1 MPVDEGDGGTDA
13 DRAAVGLGD
22 GTGTNGELGLV
33 VRLDD
38 DVACRDGRACGD
50 LGGRRAPGD
59 EHRERAGD
67 RRRGACA
74 GGGTR
79 DALGAEKT
87 REPSVH
93 VLGEGRA
100 HGNAAGVVDR
110 RLPVAGTGGNLDG
123 PRDSGDGRDGLVA
136 VDADRDGCADGVGG
150 TLRHGG
156 TRGVGAVVG
165 LVDDENVDGA
175 GAQDPRHRGQGL
187 VLGDVDGDGGR
198 DHELLVGRRGVGRDA
213 GLVGVVGDGLSAFV
227 HLCLVPRLEVQGV
240 DDVRGE
246 RRVVLGLVRLVVL
259 GIVLGV
265 AVVVQALVQLVRG
278 VVVLVLVLVLVL
290 DLGVAAAEAV
300 DPGLHARDAVAE
312 LAEDA
317 CHVGTHGGR
326 DAVGLVLVELVRADE
341 ARTLDGARAR
351 ELGLR
356 LADDDVER
364 DRGADGGLVAH
375 REAGCVGERGARGL
389 GIDGDVVGRVL
400 VARPRDHVVLEAA
413 VALLDA
419 TRGRERAA
427 RGEGRLGLD
436 VHDVDGD
443 GRVHRD
449 VLLNR
454 GRVLERVGARDRVD
468 RALVGRHGMLVEGGG
483 RDDATGL
490 DRRGRREVENVQGE
504 GRADADGLAGVGVAL
519 GAGLF
524 GAAILLDAR
533 LILGVRARDRLGASY
548 VALVILYVLGRNLVR
563 RPRAGV
569 GLFLRVLV
577 LLGSSRVGDRGRRH
591 GVERVGGLGGDLGGS
606 ADGDGRWGRA
616 VMLDDGRLHRS
627 VDDGDGD
634 AARDADVRG
643 ASACDGVG
651 HGLVG
656 GTLGSR
662 REDRA
667 DEAENCVAKRGLRL
681 RPGLARRCLDLRPT
695 AGTKELAHRVEVEE
709 VLAHLA
715 HEVVDDLLE
724 VGTEL
729 LVLEDLGDADL
740 GGERVEEC
748 ANDRRV
754 DGGLLAV
761 DEVGQLG
768 PLGIDLLDEC
778 PIDEVRDTGEAGVGD
793 GRILDLS
800 DELREIG
807 VENGHNVLLD
817 TCDLDVVVDSG
828 VDDEPAADGGG
839 GVAEVGGRVVR
850 DDVDRDGDAHADPR
864 LGSRRVRGRRAI
876 RVAEGDDGEVLGDH
890 EAEAVAEPGEN
901 LVVLDVEGEPCGD
914 GDATLAGLGLLP
926 VGGLTVELVG
936 SHVGLAGVTSEPL
949 EGTHRLVGL
958 FVSGARVV

>member
-1 MPVDEGDGGTDA
+1 MSVDEGDGGADA
-13 DRAAVGLGD
+13 DRSAVGLGD

-38 DVACRDGRACGD
+38 DVACRDGRACSD

-79 DALGAEKT
+79 DALGAEKP

-93 VLGEGRA
+93 VLGEGRVYG
-100 HGNAAGVVDR
+100 HAASVVDR
-110 RLPVAGTGGNLDG
+110 RLPVAGTGGDLDG
-123 PRDSGDGRDGLVA
+123 PRIARDGRDGLVA

-150 TLRHGG
+150 ALRHGG

-213 GLVGVVGDGLSAFV
+213 GLVGVVGDGLSALV
-227 HLCLVPRLEVQGV
+227 HLGLVPRLEVQGV

-259 GIVLGV
+259 GIILGV

-326 DAVGLVLVELVRADE
+326 DAIGLVLVELVRADE

-419 TRGRERAA
+419 ARGRERAA

-504 GRADADGLAGVGVAL
+504 SRADADGLAGVGVAL

-533 LILGVRARDRLGASY
+533 AVLGIRARDRLGANY
-548 VALVILYVLGRNLVR
+548 LVVLVLYVLGRNLVR

-616 VMLDDGRLHRS
+616 VMLGDGRLHRS

-643 ASACDGVG
+643 ASACDGIG

-656 GTLGSR
+656 STLGSR

-667 DEAENCVAKRGLRL
+667 DEAEKGVAK
-681 RPGLARRCLDLRPT
+681 
-695 AGTKELAHRVEVEE
+695 
-709 VLAHLA
+709 
-715 HEVVDDLLE
+715 
-724 VGTEL
+724 
-729 LVLEDLGDADL
+729 
-740 GGERVEEC
+740 
-748 ANDRRV
+748 
-754 DGGLLAV
+754 GGL
-761 DEVGQLG
+761 
-768 PLGIDLLDEC
+768 
-778 PIDEVRDTGEAGVGD
+778 
-793 GRILDLS
+793 
-800 DELREIG
+800 
-807 VENGHNVLLD
+807 
-817 TCDLDVVVDSG
+817 
-828 VDDEPAADGGG
+828 
-839 GVAEVGGRVVR
+839 
-850 DDVDRDGDAHADPR
+850 
-864 LGSRRVRGRRAI
+864 
-876 RVAEGDDGEVLGDH
+876 
-890 EAEAVAEPGEN
+890 
-901 LVVLDVEGEPCGD
+901 
-914 GDATLAGLGLLP
+914 
-926 VGGLTVELVG
+926 
-936 SHVGLAGVTSEPL
+936 
-949 EGTHRLVGL
+949 
-958 FVSGARVV
+958 